1 MTKRSKKTKPDFSLP
16 QSGWKRTSILYTEN
30 FFELI
35 KLSLIFFLFS
45 LPIFTIFASI
55 TAMNYVISKI
65 INDRLVFIWDDFL
78 KAFKSNFLRSTLYG
92 ILSSVIFVLL
102 ILGWNISNQITATLP
117 SLLLIILKV
126 LYVFIGIALILHT
139 VYFYSIQAW
148 IDLPFR
154 SVIRNAMLIQFV
166 AYKTTLEI
174 FLVLIVVIPFIWIF
188 RPITYFLI
196 PFFSA
201 TIVFLINSYT
211 MQPIQKYLIIK
222 KPEEDPAFND
232 SDDIHINI

>member
-1 MTKRSKKTKPDFSLP
+1 MTKKSRKTKPDFSLP

-35 KLSLIFFLFS
+35 KLSLIFILFS
-45 LPIFTIFASI
+45 LPIFTVFASI

-102 ILGWNISNQITATLP
+102 MLGWNISNQITALP
-117 SLLLIILKV
+117 SLFQMILKV
-126 LYVFIGIALILHT
+126 FYIFIGIVLILHT
-139 VYFYSIQAW
+139 IYFYSIQAW

-154 SVIRNAMLIQFV
+154 SVLRNAMLIQFV
-166 AYKTTLEI
+166 AYKTTLKI
-174 FLVLIVVIPFIWIF
+174 FLILIVVIPFIWIF

-201 TIVFLINSYT
+201 TIVFLINSYA

-232 SDDIHINI
+232 SNDIHINI

>member
-1 MTKRSKKTKPDFSLP
+1 MTKKSRKTKPDFSLP

-35 KLSLIFFLFS
+35 KLSLIFILFS
-45 LPIFTIFASI
+45 LPIFTVFASI

-102 ILGWNISNQITATLP
+102 MLGWNISNQITALP
-117 SLLLIILKV
+117 SLIQVILKV
-126 LYVFIGIALILHT
+126 FYIFIGIVLILHT

-154 SVIRNAMLIQFV
+154 SVLRNAILIQFV
-166 AYKTTLEI
+166 AYKTTLKI
-174 FLVLIVVIPFIWIF
+174 FLILIVVIPFIWIF

-201 TIVFLINSYT
+201 TIVFLINSYA

-232 SDDIHINI
+232 SNDIHINI

>member
-1 MTKRSKKTKPDFSLP
+1 MTKKSRKTKPDFSLP

-35 KLSLIFFLFS
+35 KLSLIFILFS
-45 LPIFTIFASI
+45 LPIFTVFASI
-55 TAMNYVISKI
+55 TAINYVISKI

-102 ILGWNISNQITATLP
+102 MLGWNISNQITALP
-117 SLLLIILKV
+117 SLFQMILKV
-126 LYVFIGIALILHT
+126 FYIFIGIVLILHT

-154 SVIRNAMLIQFV
+154 SVLRNAMLIQFV
-166 AYKTTLEI
+166 AYKTTLKI
-174 FLVLIVVIPFIWIF
+174 FLILIVVIPFIWIF

-201 TIVFLINSYT
+201 TIVFLINSYA

-232 SDDIHINI
+232 SNDIHINI

>member
-1 MTKRSKKTKPDFSLP
+1 MTKKSRKTKPDFSLP

-35 KLSLIFFLFS
+35 KLSLIFILFS
-45 LPIFTIFASI
+45 LPIFTVFASI

-102 ILGWNISNQITATLP
+102 MLGWNISNQIIALP
-117 SLLLIILKV
+117 SLIQVILKV
-126 LYVFIGIALILHT
+126 FYIFIGIVLILHT
-139 VYFYSIQAW
+139 IYFYSIQAW

-154 SVIRNAMLIQFV
+154 SVLRNAILIQFV
-166 AYKTTLEI
+166 AYKTTLKI
-174 FLVLIVVIPFIWIF
+174 FLILIVVIPFIWIF

-201 TIVFLINSYT
+201 TIVFLINSYA

-232 SDDIHINI
+232 SNDIHINI

>member
-1 MTKRSKKTKPDFSLP
+1 MTKKSRKTKPDFSLP

-35 KLSLIFFLFS
+35 KLSLIFILFS
-45 LPIFTIFASI
+45 LPIFTVFASI

-102 ILGWNISNQITATLP
+102 MLGWNISNQITALP
-117 SLLLIILKV
+117 SLIQVILKV
-126 LYVFIGIALILHT
+126 FYIFIGIVLILHT
-139 VYFYSIQAW
+139 IYFYSIQAW

-154 SVIRNAMLIQFV
+154 SVLRNAILIQFV
-166 AYKTTLEI
+166 AYKTTLKI
-174 FLVLIVVIPFIWIF
+174 FLILIVVIPFIWIF

-201 TIVFLINSYT
+201 TIVFLINSYA

-232 SDDIHINI
+232 SNDIHINI

>member
-1 MTKRSKKTKPDFSLP
+1 MTKKSRKTKPDFSLP

-35 KLSLIFFLFS
+35 KLSLIFILFS
-45 LPIFTIFASI
+45 LPIFTVFASI
-55 TAMNYVISKI
+55 TAINYVISKI

-102 ILGWNISNQITATLP
+102 MLGWNISNQITALP
-117 SLLLIILKV
+117 SLFQMILKV
-126 LYVFIGIALILHT
+126 FYIFIGIVLILHT
-139 VYFYSIQAW
+139 IYFYLFLSW

-154 SVIRNAMLIQFV
+154 SVLRNAILIQFV
-166 AYKTTLEI
+166 AYKTTLKI
-174 FLVLIVVIPFIWIF
+174 FLILIVVIPFIWIF

-201 TIVFLINSYT
+201 TIVFLINSYA

-232 SDDIHINI
+232 SNDIHINI

>member
-1 MTKRSKKTKPDFSLP
+1 MTKKSRKTKPDFSLP

-35 KLSLIFFLFS
+35 KLSLIFILFS
-45 LPIFTIFASI
+45 LPIFTVFASI

-102 ILGWNISNQITATLP
+102 MLGWNISNQITALP
-117 SLLLIILKV
+117 SLFQMILKV
-126 LYVFIGIALILHT
+126 FYIFIGIVLILHT

-154 SVIRNAMLIQFV
+154 SVLRNAMLIQFV
-166 AYKTTLEI
+166 AYKTTLKI
-174 FLVLIVVIPFIWIF
+174 FLILIVVIPFIWIF

-201 TIVFLINSYT
+201 TIVFLINSYA

-232 SDDIHINI
+232 SNDIHINI

>member
-1 MTKRSKKTKPDFSLP
+1 MTKKSRKTKPDFSLP
-16 QSGWKRTSILYTEN
+16 QSGWKTTSILYTEN
-30 FFELI
+30 FFFFV
-35 KLSLIFFLFS
+35 KLSLIFILFS
-45 LPIFTIFASI
+45 LPIFTVFASI

-102 ILGWNISNQITATLP
+102 MLGWNISNQITALP
-117 SLLLIILKV
+117 SLFQMILKV
-126 LYVFIGIALILHT
+126 FYIFIGIVLILHT

-154 SVIRNAMLIQFV
+154 SVLRNAMLIQFV
-166 AYKTTLEI
+166 AYKTTLKI
-174 FLVLIVVIPFIWIF
+174 FLILIVVIPFIWIF

-201 TIVFLINSYT
+201 TIVFLINSYA

-232 SDDIHINI
+232 SNDIHINI

>member
-1 MTKRSKKTKPDFSLP
+1 MTKKSRKTKPDFSLP

-35 KLSLIFFLFS
+35 KLSLIFILFS
-45 LPIFTIFASI
+45 LPIFTVFASI
-55 TAMNYVISKI
+55 TAINYVISKI

-102 ILGWNISNQITATLP
+102 MLGWNISNQITALP
-117 SLLLIILKV
+117 SLFQMILKV
-126 LYVFIGIALILHT
+126 FYIFIGIVLILHT
-139 VYFYSIQAW
+139 IYFYSIQAW

-154 SVIRNAMLIQFV
+154 SVLRNAMLIQFV
-166 AYKTTLEI
+166 AYKTTLKI
-174 FLVLIVVIPFIWIF
+174 FLILIVVIPFIWIF

-201 TIVFLINSYT
+201 TIVFLINSYA

-232 SDDIHINI
+232 SNDIHINI

>member
-1 MTKRSKKTKPDFSLP
+1 MTKKSRKTKPDFSLP

-35 KLSLIFFLFS
+35 KLSLIFTLFS
-45 LPIFTIFASI
+45 LPIFTFFASI

-102 ILGWNISNQITATLP
+102 MLGWNISNQITALP
-117 SLLLIILKV
+117 SLLQMILKV
-126 LYVFIGIALILHT
+126 FYVFIGIVLILHT

-154 SVIRNAMLIQFV
+154 SVLRNAILIQFV
-166 AYKTTLEI
+166 AYKTTLKI
-174 FLVLIVVIPFIWIF
+174 FLILIVVIPFIWIF

-201 TIVFLINSYT
+201 TIVFLINSYA

-232 SDDIHINI
+232 SNDIHINI

>member
-1 MTKRSKKTKPDFSLP
+1 MTKKSRKTKPDFSLP

-35 KLSLIFFLFS
+35 KLSLIFILFS
-45 LPIFTIFASI
+45 LPIFTVFASI

-102 ILGWNISNQITATLP
+102 MLGWNISNQITALP
-117 SLLLIILKV
+117 SLIQVILKV
-126 LYVFIGIALILHT
+126 FYIFIGIVLILHT

-148 IDLPFR
+148 IGLPFR
-154 SVIRNAMLIQFV
+154 SVLRNAMLIQFV
-166 AYKTTLEI
+166 AYKTTLKI
-174 FLVLIVVIPFIWIF
+174 FLILIVVIPFIWIF

-201 TIVFLINSYT
+201 TIVFLINSYA

-232 SDDIHINI
+232 SKDIHINT

>member
-1 MTKRSKKTKPDFSLP
+1 MTKKSRKTKPDFSLP

-35 KLSLIFFLFS
+35 KLSLIFILFS
-45 LPIFTIFASI
+45 LPIFTVFASI

-102 ILGWNISNQITATLP
+102 MLGWNISNQITALP
-117 SLLLIILKV
+117 SLIQVILKV
-126 LYVFIGIALILHT
+126 FYIFIGIVLILHT

-154 SVIRNAMLIQFV
+154 SVLRNAMLIQFV
-166 AYKTTLEI
+166 AYKTTLKI
-174 FLVLIVVIPFIWIF
+174 FLILIVVIPFIWIF

-201 TIVFLINSYT
+201 TIVFLINSYA

-232 SDDIHINI
+232 SNDIHINI

>member
-1 MTKRSKKTKPDFSLP
+1 MTKKSKKTKPDFSLP
-16 QSGWKRTSILYTEN
+16 ESGRKRTFILYTEN

-35 KLSLIFFLFS
+35 KLSLIFILFS
-45 LPIFTIFASI
+45 LPVFTVFASA

-65 INDRLVFIWDDFL
+65 MNDRLVFIWDDFI

-92 ILSSVIFVLL
+92 ILSSIIFIIL
-102 ILGWNISNQITATLP
+102 IMGWNISIFLGV
-117 SLLLIILKV
+117 I
-126 LYVFIGIALILHT
+126 LILHT
-139 VYFYSIQAW
+139 VYFYPIQAW

-154 SVIRNAMLIQFV
+154 SVVRNAMLIQFV
-166 AYKTTLEI
+166 AYKTTLKI
-174 FLVLIVVIPFIWIF
+174 FLILIILIPFIWIF

-201 TIVFLINSYT
+201 TIVFLLNSYA

>member
-1 MTKRSKKTKPDFSLP
+1 MTKKSRKTKPDFSLP

-35 KLSLIFFLFS
+35 KLSLIFILFS
-45 LPIFTIFASI
+45 LPIFTVFASI
-55 TAMNYVISKI
+55 TAINYVISKI

-102 ILGWNISNQITATLP
+102 MLGWNISNQITALP
-117 SLLLIILKV
+117 SLFQMILKV
-126 LYVFIGIALILHT
+126 FYIFIGIVLILHT

-154 SVIRNAMLIQFV
+154 SVLRNAILIQFV
-166 AYKTTLEI
+166 AYKTTLKI
-174 FLVLIVVIPFIWIF
+174 FLILIVVIPFIWIF

-201 TIVFLINSYT
+201 TIVFLINSYA

-232 SDDIHINI
+232 SNDIHINI

>member
-1 MTKRSKKTKPDFSLP
+1 MTKKSRKTKPDFSLP

-35 KLSLIFFLFS
+35 KLSLIFILFS
-45 LPIFTIFASI
+45 LPIFTVFASI

-102 ILGWNISNQITATLP
+102 MLGWNISNQITALP
-117 SLLLIILKV
+117 SLIQVILKV
-126 LYVFIGIALILHT
+126 FYIFIGIVLILHT

-154 SVIRNAMLIQFV
+154 SVLRNAILIQFV
-166 AYKTTLEI
+166 AYKTTLKI
-174 FLVLIVVIPFIWIF
+174 FLILIVVIPFIWIF

-201 TIVFLINSYT
+201 TIVFLINSYA
-211 MQPIQKYLIIK
+211 MQPIQNYLIIK

-232 SDDIHINI
+232 SNDIHINI

>member
-1 MTKRSKKTKPDFSLP
+1 MTKKSRKTKPDFSLP

-35 KLSLIFFLFS
+35 KLSLIFILFS
-45 LPIFTIFASI
+45 LPIFTVFASI

-92 ILSSVIFVLL
+92 IFSSVIFVLL
-102 ILGWNISNQITATLP
+102 MLGWNISNQITALP
-117 SLLLIILKV
+117 SLFQMILKV
-126 LYVFIGIALILHT
+126 FYIFIGIVLILHT

-154 SVIRNAMLIQFV
+154 SVLRNAILIQFV
-166 AYKTTLEI
+166 AYKTTLKI
-174 FLVLIVVIPFIWIF
+174 FLILIVVIPFIWIF

-201 TIVFLINSYT
+201 TIVFLINSYA

-232 SDDIHINI
+232 SNDIHINI

>member
-1 MTKRSKKTKPDFSLP
+1 MTKKSRKTKPDFSLP

-35 KLSLIFFLFS
+35 KLSLIFILFS
-45 LPIFTIFASI
+45 LPIFTVFASI
-55 TAMNYVISKI
+55 TAINYVISKI

-102 ILGWNISNQITATLP
+102 MLGWNISNQITALP
-117 SLLLIILKV
+117 SLFQMILKV
-126 LYVFIGIALILHT
+126 FYIFIGIVLILHT
-139 VYFYSIQAW
+139 IYFYSIQAW

-154 SVIRNAMLIQFV
+154 SVLRNAMLIQFV
-166 AYKTTLEI
+166 AYKTTLKI
-174 FLVLIVVIPFIWIF
+174 FLILIVVIPFIWIF

-201 TIVFLINSYT
+201 TIVFLINSYA
-211 MQPIQKYLIIK
+211 MQPIQNYLIIK

-232 SDDIHINI
+232 SNDIHINI

>member
-1 MTKRSKKTKPDFSLP
+1 MTKKSKKTKPDFSLP
-16 QSGWKRTSILYTEN
+16 ESGRKRTFILYTEN

-35 KLSLIFFLFS
+35 KLSLIFILFS
-45 LPIFTIFASI
+45 LPVFTVFASA

-65 INDRLVFIWDDFL
+65 MNDRLVFIWDDFI

-92 ILSSVIFVLL
+92 ILSSIIFIIL
-102 ILGWNISNQITATLP
+102 IMGWNISSQAATL
-117 SLLLIILKV
+117 SSTLRMILKV
-126 LYVFIGIALILHT
+126 FYIFLGVILILHT
-139 VYFYSIQAW
+139 VYFYPIQAW

-166 AYKTTLEI
+166 AYKTTLKL
-174 FLVLIVVIPFIWIF
+174 FLILIILIPFIWIF

-201 TIVFLINSYT
+201 TIVFLLNSYT

-232 SDDIHINI
+232 SNDIHINI

>member
-1 MTKRSKKTKPDFSLP
+1 MTKKSRKTKPDFSLP

-35 KLSLIFFLFS
+35 KLSLIFILFS
-45 LPIFTIFASI
+45 LPIFTVFASI

-102 ILGWNISNQITATLP
+102 MLGWNISNQIIALP
-117 SLLLIILKV
+117 SLIQVILKV
-126 LYVFIGIALILHT
+126 FYIFIGIVLILHT

-154 SVIRNAMLIQFV
+154 SVLRNAILIQFV
-166 AYKTTLEI
+166 AYKTTLKI
-174 FLVLIVVIPFIWIF
+174 FLILIVVIPFIWIF

-201 TIVFLINSYT
+201 TIVFLINSYA

-232 SDDIHINI
+232 SNDIHINI

>member
-1 MTKRSKKTKPDFSLP
+1 MTKKSRKTKPDFSLP

-35 KLSLIFFLFS
+35 KLSLIFILFS
-45 LPIFTIFASI
+45 LPIFTVFASI
-55 TAMNYVISKI
+55 TAINYVISKI

-102 ILGWNISNQITATLP
+102 MLGWNISNQIIALP
-117 SLLLIILKV
+117 SLIQVILKV
-126 LYVFIGIALILHT
+126 FYIFIGIVLILHT
-139 VYFYSIQAW
+139 IYFYSIQAW

-154 SVIRNAMLIQFV
+154 SVLRNAILIQFV
-166 AYKTTLEI
+166 AYKTTLKI
-174 FLVLIVVIPFIWIF
+174 FLILIVVIPFIWIF

-201 TIVFLINSYT
+201 TIVFLINSYA

-232 SDDIHINI
+232 SNDIHINT